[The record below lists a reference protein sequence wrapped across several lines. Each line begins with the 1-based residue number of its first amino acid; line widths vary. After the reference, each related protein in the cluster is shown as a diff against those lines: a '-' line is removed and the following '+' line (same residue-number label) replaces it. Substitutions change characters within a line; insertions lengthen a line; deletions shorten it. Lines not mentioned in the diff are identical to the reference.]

1 MKLSRSLLWQLM
13 AAMLP
18 TMSAAAHPLD
28 RGLAI
33 VDPAAV
39 EELDDK
45 LIAKGGD
52 LWKAIKAYNGS
63 GATAEKYMHN
73 VQAFTEY
80 REEVTGP

>member
-39 EELDDK
+39 ELDDK

-52 LWKAIKAYNGS
+52 LGTAIKAYNGS
-63 GATAEKYMHN
+63 GAAAEKYMHN

>member
-18 TMSAAAHPLD
+18 TMSAAAHPLG

-39 EELDDK
+39 ELDDK

-63 GATAEKYMHN
+63 GAAAEKYMQN

-80 REEVTGP
+80 CEQVTGP